1 MSEQLFRV
9 VFSPK
14 RARNE
19 VGVSSRRTL
28 ILLGAIAVGV
38 VAALLLFNYVRGIE
52 DRAYDNAERVDVFV
66 ATADIPRATPGDTS
80 VADGSIDSAK
90 IPREFRPAT
99 AITTTDAVQRK
110 VALFDIPQNTVILT
124 GMFVDPASTQL
135 TFRQRLKN
143 PDYVAMT
150 ISVDTV
156 RGVGGWLV
164 AGDEVNMLVK
174 VGPQDGEPPIDGFTT
189 PEGATYR
196 YLFQK
201 VQVLAVGDKAVLSPG
216 EQVSTNGTTEG
227 STGPSGSA
235 NAGLLTLNLSPEA
248 AQYVAIAQ
256 DAGSIYL
263 SLVAADYVPRE
274 LPPLA
279 GGGPLPGEDP
289 AQLTPCGPGG
299 CE

>member
-1 MSEQLFRV
+1 
-9 VFSPK
+9 
-14 RARNE
+14 
-19 VGVSSRRTL
+19 VSSRRTL

-66 ATADIPRATPGDTS
+66 ANADIERATPGDTA
-80 VADGSIDSAK
+80 VADGSIDSSK

-99 AITTTDAVQRK
+99 AITTTDEVQRK
-110 VALFDIPQNTVILT
+110 VALFDIPQNTVILK

-143 PDYVAMT
+143 PEYVAMT

-164 AGDEVNMLVK
+164 AGDEVNMMVK
-174 VGPQDGEPPIDGFTT
+174 VTPREGEPP
-189 PEGATYR
+189 PEGYTTDDDSVYR

-201 VQVLAVGDKAVLSPG
+201 VQILAVGDKAVLSPG
-216 EQVSTNGTTEG
+216 EQVSTSPSGSSNG
-227 STGPSGSA
+227 SAPSGSA
-235 NAGLLTLNLSPEA
+235 GAGLLTLNLSPEA
-248 AQYVAIAQ
+248 AQWVAIAQ
-256 DAGSIYL
+256 DVGSIYL

-274 LPPLA
+274 IPPLA
-279 GGGPLPGEDP
+279 AGGPLPGEDP